1 MNLQNS
7 NIKDLYN
14 NKRKLLT
21 FRHSVK
27 FEENGKKYIIRKFKL
42 DQVLPL
48 KNYIMSSSKH
58 PSFIVSNLVEYRE
71 DAMYV
76 LQENYDVSLY
86 SYLKDKSF
94 EERLAFLPKFI
105 SQMFNILVYLDSIN
119 ICYNGFNPYNIRI
132 DGKENIHLVNFNNI
146 TYKLN
151 INNISSNI
159 KQKDD
164 FGHIE
169 DKSYHNGYNDI
180 FSMALLILYILTDKL
195 PYYRNNYEKKE
206 DVLHLVYKSRSDYDS
221 EKLEI
226 MEPFL
231 NIVNKML
238 NNYSLSKINYMNIY
252 PVNKEEIDLDPSY
265 VEEVYNSISLDKNR
279 NITNIKDIKDIV
291 IALTTVLYQ
300 KNSDVNL
307 TDVINFVIMMITSDY
322 DCKTDIFI
330 KFWRLVIYNDIFMRN
345 LNIQGF

>member
-1 MNLQNS
+1 MNLENS
-7 NIKDLYN
+7 NLKDLYN

-21 FRHSVK
+21 FCHSVK

-58 PSFIVSNLVEYRE
+58 PPFIVSNLVEYRE
-71 DAMYV
+71 NAMYV

-105 SQMFNILVYLDSIN
+105 SQMFDILVYLDSIN

-146 TYKLN
+146 TYKFYN
-151 INNISSNI
+151 KITSSNI

-169 DKSYHNGYNDI
+169 DKSYHNGYNDV

-195 PYYRNNYEKKE
+195 PKHQNNYEKKE
-206 DVLHLVYKSRSDYDS
+206 DVLHLVYKSSEDYDYD
-221 EKLEI
+221 KLI
-226 MEPFL
+226 LMEPYLELVRKLL
-231 NIVNKML
+231 NKTN
-238 NNYSLSKINYMNIY
+238 SLSYLTNNNIEKTIIDIDNDDYNY
-252 PVNKEEIDLDPSY
+252 
-265 VEEVYNSISLDKNR
+265 
-279 NITNIKDIKDIV
+279 IKDIINSHSIKLDQNIYDKV
-291 IALTTVLYQ
+291 MLITTILYQ
-300 KNSDVNL
+300 KNNDVNL
-307 TDVINFVIMMITSDY
+307 IDLIHFVIMMITSDY
-322 DCKTDIFI
+322 DCRTDIFI
-330 KFWRLVIYNDIFMRN
+330 KFWRLSIYNDIFMRN
-345 LNIQGF
+345 IDFY